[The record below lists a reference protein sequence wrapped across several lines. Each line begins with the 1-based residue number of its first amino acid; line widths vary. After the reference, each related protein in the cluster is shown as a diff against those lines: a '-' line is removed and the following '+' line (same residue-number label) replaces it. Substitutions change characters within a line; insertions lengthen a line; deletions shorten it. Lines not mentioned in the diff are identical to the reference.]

1 VGGKGEEALTVQED
15 YDVLV
20 VGAGPAG
27 LTAATRLSERG
38 RHVAVLEEHPQIGA
52 PVNCSGVVGVEAF
65 ERFQLPSEL
74 IRHSLAKLEFV
85 SPRGFRWD
93 FETPNAL
100 AHVVVRG
107 DFDRYLGAR
116 AREAGVNVLLRH
128 RVTAVDPVIGGMD
141 VSVSE
146 GEPAAERRSRSL
158 RCRAV
163 VIATGAGM
171 PLLKKL
177 GFDGVPSRLLGVQTE
192 LELSAGRVEV
202 YFGQKWAPEGF
213 AWVVPL
219 GQGRAKVGLLCRRD
233 GPNMLRRFLARPDI
247 AERASGAPGP
257 IQCSVLPLGFLR
269 QSYAERILVVG
280 EAAGHIKTTTCGGI
294 YYGMRTAELAAEVLD
309 SSLASDQL
317 DATALS
323 AYEHRWRALLQREIE
338 TGLKLRRSFKL
349 MSDWGIEQLMSLA
362 RRDAVAKLIQ
372 EKANFDWHR
381 GLIDAV
387 FRHGAVGRI
396 LGAA

>member
-1 VGGKGEEALTVQED
+1 VGGKGEEALSVQEN
-15 YDVLV
+15 YDVIV

-27 LTAATRLSERG
+27 LTAATRLSEQG
-38 RHVAVLEEHPQIGA
+38 WNVGVAEEHAQIGS
-52 PVNCSGVVGVEAF
+52 PVNCSGVLGVEAF

-74 IRHSLAKLEFV
+74 IRHSLSNLEFV
-85 SPRGFRWD
+85 SPRGLRWE
-93 FETPNAL
+93 FETANDL

-107 DFDRYLGAR
+107 EFDRYLGERAR
-116 AREAGVNVLLRH
+116 AAGASVLLGH
-128 RVTAVDPVIGGMD
+128 RVTSVDPAFGGVELG
-141 VSVSE
+141 VSDGDSA
-146 GEPAAERRSRSL
+146 PRSL

-163 VIATGAGM
+163 VVATGAGM

-177 GFDGVPSRLLGVQTE
+177 GFNDVPSRLLGVQTE
-192 LELSAGRVEV
+192 IELPVRRVEV

-219 GQGRAKVGLLCRRD
+219 GDGRAKVGLLCRRD
-233 GPNMLRRFLARPDI
+233 GPNTLRRFLARPDLS
-247 AERASGAPGP
+247 ERTTGVPGP

-269 QSYAERILVVG
+269 QSFAERILVVG

-309 SSLASDQL
+309 SSLASDRL
-317 DATALS
+317 DSATLS
-323 AYEHRWRALLQREIE
+323 SYEHRWRALLQREIE

-349 MSDWGIEQLMSLA
+349 MSDWGVERLMSLA
-362 RRDAVAKLIQ
+362 RRDAVARLIRD
-372 EKANFDWHR
+372 EANFDWHR

-387 FRHGAVGRI
+387 FRHGAVSRI